1 MTEAAIVAQLAALT
15 EAMGY
20 AGGEVRTVGQACA
33 VAFLAALATG
43 MRAGELCGLRWDQ
56 VHGNYVSLPK
66 TKNGKPRDVPLSS
79 EAQRLIGL
87 ARGYDPVLVFGM
99 QAQSLDANFRKY
111 RARSGL
117 EGFTFHDSRHTA
129 ATRMARLVD
138 VLTLCKIFGWSNTRQ
153 ALVYFN
159 PSASDIAQRL
169 G

>member
-56 VHGNYVSLPK
+56 VHGDYVSLPV

-79 EAQRLIGL
+79 EAQRLVER
-87 ARGYDPVLVFGM
+87 ARGYDPLLVFGLST
-99 QAQSLDANFRKY
+99 QSLDANFRKY
-111 RARSGL
+111 RDRAGL
-117 EGFTFHDSRHTA
+117 SGFTFHDARHTA

-138 VLTLCKIFGWSNTRQ
+138 VLSLCRIFGWSNTKQ
-153 ALVYFN
+153 ALTYFN
-159 PSASDIAQRL
+159 ITASDLAKRL